1 LRRDRQGNSDVN
13 GFTVTALATS
23 GDAMV
28 TERSFRRL
36 PLRDLLTDAEKRTR
50 DLVEHLNITLLARL
64 ADLHDL
70 SRPIRRR
77 SHYPTLHALQ
87 NALLKTIET
96 NTEARQLIDYLAQE
110 LNEILQHAQREQLA
124 RRI

>member
-1 LRRDRQGNSDVN
+1 
-13 GFTVTALATS
+13 
-23 GDAMV
+23 MV

-50 DLVEHLNITLLARL
+50 DLVEHLNLTLLARL

-70 SRPIRRR
+70 SRPVRRR
-77 SHYPTLHALQ
+77 SHYPTVHALQ
-87 NALLKTIET
+87 NALLKTVET
-96 NTEARQLIDYLAQE
+96 NAEARQVIDYLAQE